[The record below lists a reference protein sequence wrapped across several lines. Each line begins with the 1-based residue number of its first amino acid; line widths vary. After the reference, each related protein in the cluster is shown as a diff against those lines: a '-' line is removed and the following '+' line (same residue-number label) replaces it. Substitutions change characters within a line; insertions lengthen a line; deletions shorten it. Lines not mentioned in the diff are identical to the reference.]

1 MGIVEVLEAFVGE
14 MTVSEICART
24 GRSVD
29 ELLAFCTGSQRPKI
43 EPTGSTDAK
52 PTGLTVPKKTL
63 RKRANSLDLVGFE
76 ERLMKLLGREG
87 TGHGGRELADASGA
101 PVPKVRDA
109 LKRLAAAKRVRFAG
123 ETRARRYWAT

>member
-1 MGIVEVLEAFVGE
+1 
-14 MTVSEICART
+14 MTVSDLCART

-29 ELLAFCTGSQRPKI
+29 ELLAFCTGSQRPKSA
-43 EPTGSTDAK
+43 PAAPAAAK
-52 PTGLTVPKKTL
+52 RAP
-63 RKRANSLDLVGFE
+63 RKRANSLDLVGLE
-76 ERLMKLLGREG
+76 ERVMKLLGRKG
-87 TGHGGRELADASGA
+87 KGHGGRELADATGA

>member
-1 MGIVEVLEAFVGE
+1 MSADVLEAFVGE
-14 MTVSEICART
+14 MTVSELCART

-29 ELLAFCTGSQRPKI
+29 ELLAFCTGSQRPKSA
-43 EPTGSTDAK
+43 PAASTVAK
-52 PTGLTVPKKTL
+52 KAP
-63 RKRANSLDLVGFE
+63 RKRANSLDRVGLE
-76 ERLMKLLGREG
+76 ERVMKLLGRKG
-87 TGHGGRELADASGA
+87 KGHGGRELADATGA